1 MNKNPLFELFNLR
14 HDQDS
19 PENIDA
25 AIRNGTRLGGTN
37 LWVLMLAIL
46 MASIGLNVNSTAVI
60 IGAMLISPLMGPIIG
75 AGYGV
80 GINDIPLIR
89 QALRN
94 LLVFLLISLLT
105 STLYFWVSPLTQA
118 HSELLARTT
127 PSLWDVLIAFFG
139 GAAGIIALTR
149 KEKSPVIPGVA
160 IATALMPPLCTAGYG
175 LASGNFRFF
184 LGAFLLF
191 AINSVFIALA
201 TLLLVKFLKLPQ
213 HRYLEEHER
222 RHARFW
228 IAAAITATLLPS
240 AYLTYQLV
248 RGEMFNTTANRLLE
262 RVEREK
268 NVMILSHEISIN
280 PNRISLTL
288 GGDKPPAELSQQIKD
303 ELSIQGFADTILEM
317 RYMGSQD
324 QVDISGLRQDLR
336 KDVLRDTLRLLEA
349 RSEQVQRLEAENQ
362 RLQQHQY
369 GLQNIVD
376 EILALYPAIRQIRIG
391 QGIEYTGNR
400 GPAPRNDP
408 SGEMVQRF
416 TPVTVLNISSP
427 SALSGAERRRLQH
440 WLTTRL
446 SGQRVHLVFD

>member
-1 MNKNPLFELFNLR
+1 MKKSPLLELFNLR

-19 PENIDA
+19 PENIDV
-25 AIRNGTRLGGTN
+25 AIRNNTRLGGTN

-75 AGYGV
+75 AGYGA

-184 LGAFLLF
+184 LGAFFLF

-201 TLLLVKFLKLPQ
+201 TLLLVKFFKLPQ

-222 RHARFW
+222 RRARFW
-228 IAAAITATLLPS
+228 IAVAVTATLLPS
-240 AYLTYQLV
+240 IYLTYQLV
-248 RGEMFNTTANRLLE
+248 RGEVFSTTASRLIE
-262 RVEREK
+262 RVEQEK
-268 NVMILSHEISIN
+268 RVMILSREISSH
-280 PNRISLTL
+280 PNRISLML
-288 GGDKPPAELSQQIKD
+288 GGDKPSAELPGQLEN
-303 ELSIQGFADTILEM
+303 ELAALGFAGTLVEV
-317 RYMGSQD
+317 RHVGSQD

-336 KDVLRDTLRLLEA
+336 KDVLRDTLRLLET

-362 RLQQHQY
+362 RLQQHQH
-369 GLQNIVD
+369 GLENVAR
-376 EILALYPAIRQIRIG
+376 EILTLYPAIRHVRIA
-391 QGIEYTGNR
+391 QGIEYSGNSTEMR
-400 GPAPRNDP
+400 GTAKTSYGN
-408 SGEMVQRF
+408 F
-416 TPVTVLNISSP
+416 TPVVVLNISP
-427 SALSGAERRRLQH
+427 RRALSVVERLRLQQ
-440 WLTTRL
+440 WLATRMNPTSL
-446 SGQRVHLVFD
+446 RRVFD